1 MTVISRDILTST
13 IRGLPSLPAVV
24 MELIDSLGRD
34 DLSAEQ
40 LADKLSHDQVLTA
53 KTLRLANSSFYGVPR
68 KVASISEAVSILGMR
83 TVRTVVTAAALT
95 GSFKKDNRTS
105 LDFDALWRH
114 SIATALC
121 AKGLA
126 EALDLDGE
134 SAFTLGLLH
143 DIGRLV
149 LATSFAEPYQKALDY
164 QREHDCLPQEA
175 ELATIGLDHT
185 VVGGCITEHWRFAPA
200 MVEAVTS
207 HHSPGASSSD
217 VTLAGLVHV
226 ADNIAHALG
235 LSRLQDDIVPALN
248 PHVWSAMKLSPG
260 QCDQIFTQAQAQF
273 DGLCQAL
280 LMSGTS

>member
-1 MTVISRDILTST
+1 MTAISHDILQST
-13 IRGLPSLPAVV
+13 IRDLPSLPAVV

-40 LADKLSHDQVLTA
+40 LASKLSHDQVLTA

-114 SIATALC
+114 SIGTALC

-126 EALDLDGE
+126 EALDMDGE

-149 LATSFAEPYQKALDY
+149 LATSFATQYQNALDY
-164 QREHDCLPQEA
+164 QRTHDCLPQEA

-185 VVGGCITEHWRFAPA
+185 IVGGCITEHWRFAPA
-200 MVEAVTS
+200 MVEAVTA
-207 HHSPGASSSD
+207 HHAPPPSQD
-217 VTLAGLVHV
+217 ITLAGLVHV

-235 LSRLQDDIVPALN
+235 LSRMQDDIVPELN
-248 PHVWSAMKLSPG
+248 PHVWSAMKLSTER
-260 QCDQIFTQAQAQF
+260 CNRIFTQAQAQF

-280 LMSGTS
+280 LMSGGS

>member
-1 MTVISRDILTST
+1 MTIISHDILRST
-13 IRGLPSLPAVV
+13 IRDLPALPAVV

-40 LADKLSHDQVLTA
+40 LATKLSHDQALTA

-95 GSFKKDNRTS
+95 GSFKKDHRTS

-114 SIATALC
+114 SIGTALC

-126 EALDLDGE
+126 EALELDGE
-134 SAFTLGLLH
+134 AAFTLGLLH

-149 LATSFAEPYQKALDY
+149 LATSFSVQYQAALDH

-175 ELATIGLDHT
+175 EMAKLGLDHT
-185 VVGGCITEHWRFAPA
+185 VVGGLITEHWRFAPA
-200 MVEAVTS
+200 MVEAVTL
-207 HHSPGASSSD
+207 HHAPTISQD
-217 VTLAGLVHV
+217 ITLAGMVHV

-235 LSRLQDDIVPALN
+235 LSRVRDDIVPGLN
-248 PHVWSAMKLSPG
+248 PHIWSAMKLSAE
-260 QCDQIFTQAQAQF
+260 QCDRIFTQAQAQF

-280 LMSGTS
+280 LMSGAS

>member
-1 MTVISRDILTST
+1 MSVISHDDLTAT
-13 IRGLPSLPAVV
+13 IRDLPSLPAVV

-40 LADKLSHDQVLTA
+40 LAAKLSHDQALTA
-53 KTLRLANSSFYGVPR
+53 KTLRLANSSFYGVSR
-68 KVASISEAVSILGMR
+68 QVASISEAVSILGMR

-95 GSFKKDNRTS
+95 GSFKKDNSTS

-149 LATSFAEPYQKALDY
+149 LATSFAQPYQKALDY
-164 QREHDCLPQEA
+164 QQQHDCLPQDA
-175 ELATIGLDHT
+175 ELATMGIDHT
-185 VVGGCITEHWRFAPA
+185 MVGGCVTEHWRFAPA
-200 MVEAVTS
+200 MVEAVKS
-207 HHSPGASSSD
+207 HHSPDASAFGS
-217 VTLAGLVHV
+217 LGGLVHV
-226 ADNIAHALG
+226 ADNIAHGLG
-235 LSRLQDDIVPALN
+235 LSRLHDDLVPQLN
-248 PHVWSAMKLSPG
+248 PHVWSAMKISPE
-260 QCDQIFTQAQAQF
+260 QCRRIFMQAQNQF

-280 LMSGTS
+280 LTQGAS

>member
-1 MTVISRDILTST
+1 MTIISHDILKAT
-13 IRGLPSLPAVV
+13 IRDLPALPAVV

-40 LADKLSHDQVLTA
+40 LATKLSHDQALTA

-126 EALDLDGE
+126 EALEQDGE

-149 LATSFAEPYQKALDY
+149 LATSFSRQYQAALDY
-164 QREHDCLPQEA
+164 QRAHDCLPQEA
-175 ELATIGLDHT
+175 ELATLGLDHST
-185 VVGGCITEHWRFAPA
+185 VGGCITEHWRFAPA
-200 MVEAVTS
+200 MVDAVTL
-207 HHSPGASSSD
+207 HHAPGESTEI
-217 VTLAGLVHV
+217 TLASLVHV

-235 LSRLQDDIVPALN
+235 LSHLEDDIVPELN
-248 PHVWSAMKLSPG
+248 PHVWSAMKLSPA
-260 QCDQIFTQAQAQF
+260 QCRRIFTQTQAQF

-280 LMSGTS
+280 LMSGNP

>member
-1 MTVISRDILTST
+1 MTIISHDILQST
-13 IRGLPSLPAVV
+13 VRALPSLPTVV

-40 LADKLSHDQVLTA
+40 LATKLSHDQALTA

-68 KVASISEAVSILGMR
+68 QVASISEAVSILGMR

-95 GSFKKDNRTS
+95 GSFKKDSRTS

-114 SIATALC
+114 SIGTALC

-134 SAFTLGLLH
+134 EAFTLGLLH

-149 LATSFAEPYQKALDY
+149 LATSFASQYQKALDH

-175 ELATIGLDHT
+175 ELATLGLDHAF
-185 VVGGCITEHWRFAPA
+185 VGGCITEHWRFAPA
-200 MVEAVTS
+200 MVEAVTH
-207 HHSPGASSSD
+207 HHSPGGSTNVS
-217 VTLAGLVHV
+217 LAGLVHV
-226 ADNIAHALG
+226 ADNIAHGLG
-235 LSRLQDDIVPALN
+235 LSRLHDDIVPELDL
-248 PHVWSAMKLSPG
+248 HVWSAMGLDSG
-260 QCDQIFTQAQAQF
+260 QCTQIFSQAQAQF

-280 LMSGTS
+280 LSASAS

>member
-1 MTVISRDILTST
+1 MTIISHDILKST
-13 IRGLPSLPAVV
+13 IRDLPALPAVV

-40 LADKLSHDQVLTA
+40 LATKLSHDQALTA

-68 KVASISEAVSILGMR
+68 KVASISEAVAILGMR

-114 SIATALC
+114 AIATALC

-126 EALDLDGE
+126 EALDLDSE

-149 LATSFAEPYQKALDY
+149 LATSFSRQYQAALDY

-175 ELATIGLDHT
+175 ELATLGLDHST
-185 VVGGCITEHWRFAPA
+185 VGGCITEHWRFAPA

-207 HHSPGASSSD
+207 HHAPAASAEI
-217 VTLAGLVHV
+217 TLAGLVHV

-235 LSRLQDDIVPALN
+235 LSRLEDDIVPELN
-248 PHVWSAMKLSPG
+248 PHIWSAMKLGPA
-260 QCDQIFTQAQAQF
+260 QCQRIFTQTQAQF

-280 LMSGTS
+280 LMSGKP